1 MKDFLE
7 KIKSNSKDGE
17 EVNPQKTIVF
27 FAFYVV
33 FFIVV
38 FCVIFLG
45 GKKDYLKQ
53 EYEPGNNVYEPGI
66 GNTNFVFDYKV
77 TLNGVL
83 HDYYGKRYGNVEAF
97 KYNNFDYYF
106 DGEQF
111 LVNKDTWI
119 KTDNPYVYYEF
130 LNLEKISLLLQNITY
145 MNEKEL
151 DNGDVELYYL
161 VSSNTINQDLYGNN
175 TDYVAK
181 NFYSMYMVFLS
192 RYLAIIPYLINKRL
206 SKGKKEQ
213 IKIKKNLNEKEVNYI
228 YHKNKNL
235 LTKSI
240 IISTLR
246 VSLFELVAEYII
258 CIFYFLMINQ
268 KFFHIIHYK

>member
-7 KIKSNSKDGE
+7 KIKSNNKDGE
-17 EVNPQKTIVF
+17 EVSTQKTIVF

-119 KTDNPYVYYEF
+119 
-130 LNLEKISLLLQNITY
+130 ITY

-175 TDYVAK
+175 TDYDEEPDSITVLVGD
-181 NFYSMYMVFLS
+181 N
-192 RYLAIIPYLINKRL
+192 N
-206 SKGKKEQ
+206 
-213 IKIKKNLNEKEVNYI
+213 IKKITYKLDHFCSHRDNC
-228 YHKNKNL
+228 
-235 LTKSI
+235 KS
-240 IISTLR
+240 
-246 VSLFELVAEYII
+246 
-258 CIFYFLMINQ
+258 LMIEMN
-268 KFFHIIHYK
+268 FEMYGSVSEIDNPIG